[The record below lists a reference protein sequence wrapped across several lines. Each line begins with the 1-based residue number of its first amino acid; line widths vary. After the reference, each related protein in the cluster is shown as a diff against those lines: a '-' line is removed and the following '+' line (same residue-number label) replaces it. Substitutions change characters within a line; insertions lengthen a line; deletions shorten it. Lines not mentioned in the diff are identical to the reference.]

1 MRIRSPEGRSL
12 EMRRNV
18 MGFAGL
24 LVVLAFGVTASASA
38 RPLPKPPPKGPQYF
52 ISLGDSYSVGYQ
64 SDVGHT
70 TLNGPASQLV
80 KLARRRGRRFTLVSF
95 GCGGA
100 TTTSMLTRLSCPK
113 ASRLPGAAGFP
124 GRTQVQAAV
133 AFIKRHPGKVGL
145 VTISIGG
152 NDVDVCLATADP
164 LGCVRTNMVTATA
177 NLRKIV
183 KRLRAAAGPGMQI
196 IGSTY
201 PDVALGAWVLP
212 GTFGDNRFTL
222 AAESV
227 TAFRQVINPGLKRA
241 YGSVGAQFVDVTA
254 AIGAYGPFVTTNDPP
269 YGVIPVPVATVCR
282 LTFFCSRVDIHMTT
296 AGYAVIARL
305 EARALTPRP

>member
-1 MRIRSPEGRSL
+1 
-12 EMRRNV
+12 MRRKV
-18 MGFAGL
+18 VGFVGL
-24 LVVLAFGVTASASA
+24 LAVLAFGATASASA
-38 RPLPKPPPKGPQYF
+38 RPPAKPGPSGPQYF

-64 SDVGHT
+64 SDVGRT

-80 KLARRRGRRFTLVSF
+80 TLARRRGRRFKLVSF

-100 TTTSMLTRLSCPK
+100 TTTSMLTRLGCPA

-164 LGCVRTNMVTATA
+164 LGCVRGDMPRATA
-177 NLRKIV
+177 NLTKIV
-183 KRLRAAAGPGMQI
+183 KRLRAAGGNRMQI

-212 GTFGDNRFTL
+212 GTFEDNRFTL

-227 TAFRQVINPGLKRA
+227 TAFRRMINPGLKRA

-254 AIGAYGPFVTTNDPP
+254 ATGAYGPFVTTSDPP

-282 LTFFCSRVDIHMTT
+282 LTFFCTRVDIHMTT

-305 EARALTPRP
+305 EARVLAPHTAVTTG

>member
-1 MRIRSPEGRSL
+1 MRKKIG
-12 EMRRNV
+12 
-18 MGFAGL
+18 GFAV
-24 LVVLAFGVTASASA
+24 LVVMLAMGAATASA
-38 RPLPKPPPKGPQYF
+38 KPVAQRSQYF

-80 KLARRRGRRFTLVSF
+80 KLAAKRGYRFKLVSF

-100 TTTSMLTRLSCPK
+100 TTTSMLTQLSCPQ
-113 ASRLPGAAGFP
+113 AARLPGAAGFP
-124 GRTQVQAAV
+124 GKTQVQAAV

-152 NDVDVCLATADP
+152 NDVDSCLAVPDP
-164 LGCVRTNMVTATA
+164 LGCVAANMPKATA
-177 NLRKIV
+177 NLTNIV
-183 KRLRAAAGPGMQI
+183 KQLRAAGGRRLQI

-212 GTFGDNRFTL
+212 NTFGANRFTL
-222 AAESV
+222 AAESI
-227 TAFRQVINPGLKRA
+227 TSFRRLINPGLKRA
-241 YGSVGAQFVDVTA
+241 YRSVGAAFVDVTA
-254 AIGAYGPFVTTNDPP
+254 ATGAYGPFVTTNDPP

-282 LTFFCSRVDIHMTT
+282 LTFFCTRVDIHMTT

-305 EARALTPRP
+305 EANALVPMAVTG

>member
-1 MRIRSPEGRSL
+1 MRSKL
-12 EMRRNV
+12 A
-18 MGFAGL
+18 GFAVL
-24 LVVLAFGVTASASA
+24 VVVLAFGAATASASA
-38 RPLPKPPPKGPQYF
+38 AASAARPAASAKPVANGRQYF

-80 KLARRRGRRFTLVSF
+80 KLAAKRGDRFKLVSF

-100 TTTSMLTRLSCPK
+100 TTTSMLTQLDCP
-113 ASRLPGAAGFP
+113 AAGRLPGAAGYP
-124 GRTQVQAAV
+124 GKTQVQAAV
-133 AFIKRHPGKVGL
+133 AFIKHHPGKVGL

-152 NDVDVCLATADP
+152 NDIDGCLVNADP
-164 LGCVRTNMVTATA
+164 LGCVATDMPNATA
-177 NLRKIV
+177 NLTKIV
-183 KRLRAAAGPGMQI
+183 KQLRAAGGQGMQI

-212 GTFGDNRFTL
+212 NPFGDNRFTL

-227 TAFRQVINPGLKRA
+227 TAFRRLINPGLKRA
-241 YGSVGAQFVDVTA
+241 YRSIGAAFVDVTA
-254 AIGAYGPFVTTNDPP
+254 ATGAYGPFVTTNDPT

-282 LTFFCSRVDIHMTT
+282 LTFFCTRLDIHMTT
-296 AGYAVIARL
+296 SGYAVIARL
-305 EARALTPRP
+305 EAQALAPRPVTG

>member
-1 MRIRSPEGRSL
+1 MRIRHAEEGSCQMRS
-12 EMRRNV
+12 RIA
-18 MGFAGL
+18 GFAVL
-24 LVVLAFGVTASASA
+24 VVVLALGAATASASA
-38 RPLPKPPPKGPQYF
+38 RPAANARPYF
-52 ISLGDSYSVGYQ
+52 ISLGDSYAVGYQ

-80 KLARRRGRRFTLVSF
+80 KLAARRGYRFKLVSF

-100 TTTSMLTRLSCPK
+100 TTTSMLTQLGCPK
-113 ASRLPGAAGFP
+113 AGRLPGAAGFP
-124 GRTQVQAAV
+124 GQTQVQAAV

-152 NDVDVCLATADP
+152 NDVDGCLATPDP
-164 LGCVRTNMVTATA
+164 LGCVAGNMPKATA
-177 NLRKIV
+177 NLTTIV
-183 KRLRAAAGPGMQI
+183 KRLRAAGGKRMQI

-212 GTFGDNRFTL
+212 NTFGDNRFTL

-227 TAFRQVINPGLKRA
+227 TAFRRLINPGLKRA
-241 YGSVGAQFVDVTA
+241 YASVGAAFVDVTA
-254 AIGAYGPFVTTNDPP
+254 ATGAYGPFVTTNDPP

-282 LTFFCSRVDIHMTT
+282 LTFFCTRVDIHMTT
-296 AGYAVIARL
+296 PGYAVIARL
-305 EARALTPRP
+305 EANALVPRPVTG

>member
-1 MRIRSPEGRSL
+1 
-12 EMRRNV
+12 MRRKV
-18 MGFAGL
+18 AGFA
-24 LVVLAFGVTASASA
+24 VVMAVLALSATPA
-38 RPLPKPPPKGPQYF
+38 VAKPAANPRPYF

-64 SDVGHT
+64 SNVGRT

-80 KLARRRGRRFTLVSF
+80 KLAARRGYRFKLVSF

-100 TTTSMLTRLSCPK
+100 TTTSMLTQLGCPT

-124 GRTQVQAAV
+124 GKTQVQAAV

-152 NDVDVCLATADP
+152 NDVDGCLANADP
-164 LGCVRTNMVTATA
+164 LGCVGANMPKATA
-177 NLRKIV
+177 NLTKIV
-183 KRLRAAAGPGMQI
+183 KQLRAAGGKPMQI

-212 GTFGDNRFTL
+212 TPFGDNRFTL

-227 TAFRQVINPGLKRA
+227 TAFRRLINPGLQRA
-241 YGSVGAQFVDVTA
+241 YRSVGAAFVDVTA
-254 AIGAYGPFVTTNDPP
+254 ATGAYGPFVTTNDPP

-282 LTFFCSRVDIHMTT
+282 LTFFCTRVDIHMTT

-305 EARALTPRP
+305 EATALVPTAVIG

>member
-1 MRIRSPEGRSL
+1 
-12 EMRRNV
+12 MRRRIV
-18 MGFAGL
+18 GFVVL
-24 LVVLAFGVTASASA
+24 VVVLALGAVTSASA
-38 RPLPKPPPKGPQYF
+38 KPAPSGRQYF

-80 KLARRRGRRFTLVSF
+80 KLARRQGYRFTLVSF

-100 TTTSMLTRLSCPK
+100 TTTSMLTQLSCPT
-113 ASRLPGAAGFP
+113 AARLPGAPGFP
-124 GRTQVQAAV
+124 GKTQVQAAV
-133 AFIKRHPGKVGL
+133 AFIKHHPGKVGL

-164 LGCVRTNMVTATA
+164 LGCVAGNMPKATA
-177 NLRKIV
+177 NLTKIV
-183 KRLRAAAGPGMQI
+183 KQLRVAGGKGMQI

-212 GTFGDNRFTL
+212 NTFGANRFTL

-227 TAFRQVINPGLKRA
+227 TSFRRFINPGLKRA
-241 YGSVGAQFVDVTA
+241 YGSVGAKFVDVTKA
-254 AIGAYGPFVTTNDPP
+254 TGAYGPFVTVNDPP

-282 LTFFCSRVDIHMTT
+282 LTFFCTRIDIHMTT
-296 AGYAVIARL
+296 PGYAVIARL
-305 EARALTPRP
+305 EAAALAPRPVTG